1 MSKFSTA
8 LFCFL
13 LALAQLSCGE
23 AMVKDP
29 DPVSDKPKV
38 TEPVAQEP
46 DAFRDY
52 RGVHYKANEKFRA
65 THKPVAVDGAEV
77 VITLI
82 KTDWATLAAPN
93 GKEIREAS
101 ANLKVQK
108 GQEERLITV
117 AQGDDRVVF
126 NARIKVVG
134 AGEDYDKATA
144 RYGAWVE
151 LSVDKID

>member
-1 MSKFSTA
+1 
-8 LFCFL
+8 
-13 LALAQLSCGE
+13 
-23 AMVKDP
+23 MVKEP
-29 DPVSDKPKV
+29 DPLNDKPKV
-38 TEPVAQEP
+38 AEPVAQEP

-52 RGVHYKANEKFRA
+52 RGLHYKANEKFRA
-65 THKPVAVDGAEV
+65 THKPVAVDGAEI

-82 KTDWATLAAPN
+82 KTDWATLSAPN

-108 GQEERLITV
+108 GQEERLITIT
-117 AQGDDRVVF
+117 QGDDRVVF

-134 AGEDYDKATA
+134 AGEDYDKGTA